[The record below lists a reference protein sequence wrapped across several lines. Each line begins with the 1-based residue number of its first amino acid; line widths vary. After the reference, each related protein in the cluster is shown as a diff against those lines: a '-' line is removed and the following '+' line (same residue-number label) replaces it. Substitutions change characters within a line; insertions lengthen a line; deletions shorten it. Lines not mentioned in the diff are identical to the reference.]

1 MAEVISVLVKRNA
14 ERRGVP
20 ASEQALAA
28 DAALGDVAQ
37 VLCAIMECEA
47 DRHALAQLSTSLL
60 ALVPLVE
67 REPNGTRALDE
78 LYEAARHL
86 VHAPMANPRL
96 VSERKQNLYATYGS
110 FRAHVAA
117 ASARTG
123 PLAATD

>member
-20 ASEQALAA
+20 ASKQALAA

-37 VLCAIMECEA
+37 VLCAIMEGEA
-47 DRHALAQLSTSLL
+47 DRHTLARLSTSLL

-86 VHAPMANPRL
+86 VHARATNPRL

-117 ASARTG
+117 AFARASS
-123 PLAATD
+123 PASMD